1 MKEIAA
7 AKTPPAQL
15 FNGKSDTE
23 IIDYYLG
30 QTDDQ
35 GYLVFS
41 QRTLESYRRDIKR
54 LLVFLDG
61 RTLNSVT
68 IEDTQAFTAWLTS
81 PPADLI
87 SDSCRRPIEHPE
99 WRPFYKS
106 GLSPTSLRQQ
116 LASVKAFYRWLLN
129 VRYIQGNAFGI
140 MKSAKQSKSKISRHL
155 YKEDLLAVRD
165 YLDSV
170 GETLSDKA
178 LRRHERQRWLW
189 YSYLFS
195 GLRISELITHTTG
208 HIYCEVVNGDKVW
221 MIAVT
226 GKGRR
231 DADNAPL
238 PDQFI
243 DELWLYREGLGLTPW
258 PSDDQPLLLS
268 LSGKTG
274 IKSRT
279 SIHNEFKR
287 LIKQVA
293 DFQESEGH
301 YDSAA
306 RLKHASTHW
315 LRHSFVTTL
324 LDITGDIP
332 AVSQLARHRDIN
344 TTIGYDKTELVPLRN
359 MLNAFVGEISGK
371 QSS

>member
-1 MKEIAA
+1 MDEIAV
-7 AKTPPAQL
+7 AKTHSPQL
-15 FNGKSDTE
+15 LKAKTDRE
-23 IIDYYLG
+23 VIDFYLG

-35 GYLVFS
+35 ALPVFS
-41 QRTLESYRRDIKR
+41 PRTLESYRRDIKR

-61 RTLNSVT
+61 RPLNSVT
-68 IEDTQAFTAWLTS
+68 IEDTQAFTAWLAS

-87 SDSCRRPIEHPE
+87 SNSCRRPINHPE
-99 WRPFYKS
+99 WQPFYKS

-129 VRYIQGNAFGI
+129 VGYIQQNAFGL
-140 MKSAKQSKSKISRHL
+140 MKSAKQSKSTTSRHL

-165 YLDSV
+165 YLNSP
-170 GETLSDKA
+170 GAALCGKE
-178 LRRHERQRWLW
+178 LRRHARQRWLW
-189 YSYLFS
+189 FAYLFS

-208 HIYCEVVNGDKVW
+208 QIYCEVVNGEKVW

-243 DELWLYREGLGLTPW
+243 RELWLYREKLGLEPW
-258 PSDDQPLLLS
+258 PGDDQPLLLS
-268 LSGKTG
+268 LSGKSG
-274 IKSRT
+274 ITSRT
-279 SIHNEFKR
+279 SIHNEFKQ
-287 LIKQVA
+287 LIKHAGV
-293 DFQESEGH
+293 FQETQGN

-306 RLKHASTHW
+306 RLRHASTHW

-324 LDITGDIP
+324 LDISGDIP

-344 TTIGYDKTELVPLRN
+344 TTIGYDKTELLPLRN
-359 MLNAFVGEISGK
+359 MLNEFVGEISG
-371 QSS
+371 S